1 MDNNFEVEYTVN
13 LSGGGSYKH
22 YHTMPAPAEVNSAE
36 ALMQW
41 LVVNGDDVKEFL
53 EAQDGTQS
61 VNVSNAVIKE
71 AP

>member
-22 YHTMPAPAEVNSAE
+22 YHTMLAPAEVSTAE
-36 ALMQW
+36 ALIQW
-41 LVVNGDDVKEFL
+41 LVVNRDDVREFL
-53 EAQDGTQS
+53 KAQDGTHS
-61 VNVSNAVIKE
+61 VSVTNAVIKE